1 MDSPLIYID
10 GEWYPKG
17 EAKISVY
24 DHGLLYGD
32 GVFEGIRCYN
42 KNVFRLKE
50 HIDRLYVSAD
60 IIGLKI
66 PISKEE
72 MAEIVKESIRKND
85 LTNAYTRLVIT
96 RGFGDLGLNPRKC
109 PTPSIICISQNFA
122 PLYGDLYEKGIRVK
136 KVNTIR
142 IAPEALDTR
151 AKTLNYVNNILAN
164 VEAINAGYDEALML
178 DSRGKV
184 CEGSGDNIFII
195 KDGKLCTP
203 ETGYG
208 ALVGVTRGAVLEM
221 AKKMG
226 IETEERDLDLDEVF
240 DADEAFMTGTAA
252 EIIPIVQLDDQ
263 RIGDGTTGETTKKLM
278 AEFVKIREEDGD
290 KV

>member
-10 GEWYPKG
+10 GVWYPKG

-42 KNVFRLKE
+42 KNIFRLKE
-50 HIDRLYVSAD
+50 HIERLYVSAN

-72 MAEIVKESIRKND
+72 MSEIVRESIRKND

-96 RGFGDLGLNPRKC
+96 RGYGDLGLNPRKC
-109 PTPSIICISQNFA
+109 PTPTIICISQNFA
-122 PLYGDLYEKGIRVK
+122 PLYGNLYEKGIKVK
-136 KVNTIR
+136 KVSTVR

-151 AKTLNYVNNILAN
+151 SKTLNYVNNILAN

-184 CEGSGDNIFII
+184 CEGSGDNLFII
-195 KDGKLCTP
+195 KDKKLSTP
-203 ETGYG
+203 STGHG
-208 ALVGVTRGAVLEM
+208 ALVGITRSAVIDM
-221 AKKMG
+221 AKELG
-226 IETEERDLDLDEVF
+226 IETSERDIELEEVF

-252 EIIPIVQLDDQ
+252 EIIPIIQLDDSK
-263 RIGDGTTGETTKKLM
+263 IGSGLPGETTKRLM
-278 AEFVKIREEDGD
+278 AEFVNIREKDGD
-290 KV
+290 KI